1 MTIFLPSASISTPI
15 EMSDEKQKEAL
26 ITGTI
31 TEALPNTMFRVTTEG
46 GEGILAYLSG
56 KMRIHRIKVLVG
68 DKVSLEDNPYGGK
81 LRIVKRL

>member
-1 MTIFLPSASISTPI
+1 MTWTKVLTFTPI
-15 EMSDEKQKEAL
+15 EMSDDKQKEPL

-46 GEGILAYLSG
+46 GEEVLAYLSG
-56 KMRIHRIKVLVG
+56 TMRIHRIKVLVG
-68 DKVSLEDNPYGGK
+68 DKVALEDNPYGGK